1 MDLWS
6 QGTRWVVRV
15 HTASSVFG
23 KPLHHAYV
31 NLKRDPNTTF
41 QTSIYWEKYTWH
53 SSLFLS
59 LFSVVQPTQIFDI
72 SKKKKKKKDDVVKP
86 IFTWNNSFHLAKY
99 VKVNFYNF

>member
-31 NLKRDPNTTF
+31 NLKRGPPAPPSWHLSTGKNTHGTG
-41 QTSIYWEKYTWH
+41 
-53 SSLFLS
+53 LFLS

-72 SKKKKKKKDDVVKP
+72 FKKKKKKGAGANP
-86 IFTWNNSFHLAKY
+86 LFTWNYSFHLAKY